1 MTFRI
6 GLAGIVAVAALTG
19 CDQTVTETLPDG
31 RVVQRQQSGL
41 ATTAGYAR
49 AGNMISGD
57 VAGTAMNTADTV
69 GAVADT
75 FRTVRN
81 FDRMTRF

>member
-1 MTFRI
+1 MKV
-6 GLAGIVAVAALTG
+6 LLGIASVVAIAALSG
-19 CDQTVTETLPDG
+19 CDQTVTEVTPDG

-49 AGNMISGD
+49 ATNQISGD
-57 VAGTAMNTADTV
+57 VAGTALNTADTV

-75 FRTVRN
+75 FRTIRN
-81 FDRMTRF
+81 FDRITRF

>member
-1 MTFRI
+1 MTLRL
-6 GLAGIVAVAALTG
+6 GLAALVAMAAMTG

-49 AGNMISGD
+49 AGNQITGD
-57 VAGTAMNTADTV
+57 VAGTAMNTADGV
-69 GAVADT
+69 AAVADT

-81 FDRMTRF
+81 FDRLTRF

>member
-1 MTFRI
+1 MTFRLGI
-6 GLAGIVAVAALTG
+6 AGIVAIAALTG

-49 AGNMISGD
+49 ATNMISGD
-57 VAGTAMNTADTV
+57 VAGTAGNTADTV
-69 GAVADT
+69 GAIADT
-75 FRTVRN
+75 YRTINN
-81 FDRMTRF
+81 FSRLTRY